1 MLAHQLPALPPFEA
15 FWGQLAV
22 FFEWLSDRC
31 EVAMPPR
38 YALGRGEEVIRVAAG
53 GLRAAGLDASRPLE
67 TVRFAAANHL
77 CVDLDYRDE
86 EGRRLTRRIEAYS
99 LLRTADGNVVLHAE
113 RSDGGGHRS
122 YRVDRILDARVADQT
137 FSLVSASNS
146 HPLAR
151 RRFCPHSAGFH
162 PVARPGCRLV
172 GVLPRQDPA
181 ASTSAPSAENGSRES
196 DRTRASDRTRTRAAI
211 PAPSARRSS
220 STCGTD
226 EATVGR
232 LASRPD
238 NECCRATR
246 YDRPGDSRTN

>member
-22 FFEWLSDRC
+22 FFEWLSDRR

-137 FSLVSASNS
+137 FSPRFRIELTPIGAQAIL
-146 HPLAR
+146 PAQR
-151 RRFCPHSAGFH
+151 RISPGRQTWLPSRRSPSQTGPHYVYQCTLCGKRFT
-162 PVARPGCRLV
+162 RK
-172 GVLPRQDPA
+172 RQDSRLGSHKDKSGYPC
-181 ASTSAPSAENGSRES
+181 AE
-196 DRTRASDRTRTRAAI
+196 RAALF
-211 PAPSARRSS
+211 
-220 STCGTD
+220 
-226 EATVGR
+226 V
-232 LASRPD
+232 
-238 NECCRATR
+238 NVR
-246 YDRPGDSRTN
+246 Y